1 MFNRDFIQQFSQNFI
16 AQIQHVSPIDGFL
29 TYQTDNIQ
37 HAYDFEH
44 DGISKSA
51 IDEYLNGKIEYDP
64 VSCRHFYHCHK
75 NIALLGEHQPNEI
88 FVNFMQRWQV
98 EDTAEFFF
106 RKRDGKL
113 IFGLSV
119 FREQGKAKFNQQEK
133 KIFESFYRLSIDH
146 FHHHVDMINREK
158 IMDQY
163 QLTKKEIVVLEELFT
178 NLEAIQISQKL
189 NCSLS
194 TIKTHVQH
202 IYQKLN
208 VNSRQ
213 ELVCKLIR

>member
-1 MFNRDFIQQFSQNFI
+1 MFNHNFIQQFSQNFI
-16 AQIQHVSPIDGFL
+16 SQIQYVIHIDGFL
-29 TYQTDNIQ
+29 TYKIDNIQ
-37 HAYDFEH
+37 HAYDFEQG
-44 DGISKSA
+44 GISKSA

-64 VSCRHFYHCHK
+64 VSFRHFYHGDQ
-75 NIALLGEHQPNEI
+75 NIALLGQYQPNEI
-88 FVNFMQRWQV
+88 FLNFMQRWQV

-106 RKRDGKL
+106 RKRDGQP
-113 IFGLSV
+113 IFGLSI

-133 KIFESFYRLSIDH
+133 KIFEAFHRLSIDH
-146 FHHHVDMINREK
+146 FHHHVDMINKDK

-178 NLEAIQISQKL
+178 NLEAVQISQKL

>member
-29 TYQTDNIQ
+29 TYKTDNIQ
-37 HAYDFEH
+37 HAYDFEQ

-64 VSCRHFYHCHK
+64 VSFRHFYHGHQ

-106 RKRDGKL
+106 RKRDG
-113 IFGLSV
+113 FW
-119 FREQGKAKFNQQEK
+119 
-133 KIFESFYRLSIDH
+133 FEYF
-146 FHHHVDMINREK
+146 
-158 IMDQY
+158 
-163 QLTKKEIVVLEELFT
+163 
-178 NLEAIQISQKL
+178 
-189 NCSLS
+189 
-194 TIKTHVQH
+194 
-202 IYQKLN
+202 
-208 VNSRQ
+208 
-213 ELVCKLIR
+213 

>member
-37 HAYDFEH
+37 HAYDFEQ

-64 VSCRHFYHCHK
+64 VSFRHFYHGHQ
-75 NIALLGEHQPNEI
+75 NIALLGEYQPNEI

-113 IFGLSV
+113 IFGLSI

-146 FHHHVDMINREK
+146 FHHHVDMINRDK